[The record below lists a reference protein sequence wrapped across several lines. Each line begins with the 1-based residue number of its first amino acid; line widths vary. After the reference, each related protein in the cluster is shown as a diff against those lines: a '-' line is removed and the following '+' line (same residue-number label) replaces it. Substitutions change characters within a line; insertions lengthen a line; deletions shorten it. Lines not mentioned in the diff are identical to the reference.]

1 MDVSPWN
8 FRSILSVSFVCLMT
22 ITACGNRFDL
32 STERGRRARI
42 DDANFHLSKGECS
55 AALEAISH
63 LYNSPAVNDEIRI
76 ITASAH
82 ACSGT
87 FNLLTVVSN
96 LSGATNFFSALVKSL
111 SNVAGDGGPAAF
123 YRATDVL
130 SRNGTLLD
138 AAQRSLS
145 VNNYMVFIQMG
156 VIGSILR
163 NYGTPGTD
171 GSQGAQLVYDTAGS
185 PAGEMSNE
193 DACALSAAF
202 SILVDSHSRSSLSDS
217 DTTALTTS
225 LNSVCTAAGLAS
237 CTDISRNR
245 SGCDGVNPQSDTAEQ
260 VVSSVNASW

>member
-8 FRSILSVSFVCLMT
+8 FRLILSVSVLCLMV

-87 FNLLTVVSN
+87 FNLLTVASN
-96 LSGATNFFSALVKSL
+96 LGGASNFFSALAKSL
-111 SNVAGDGGPAAF
+111 SNVPGDGGPAAF

-130 SRNGTLLD
+130 SQSGTLLD
-138 AAQRSLS
+138 ASQRSLA

-163 NYGTPGTD
+163 NYGSPGSD
-171 GSQGAQLVYDTAGS
+171 GSQGALLIYDTASS

-202 SILVDSHSRSSLSDS
+202 SILADSHSRSSLNDA
-217 DTTALTTS
+217 DTAALTTS
-225 LNSVCTAAGLAS
+225 LNSVCTAAGLSS

-245 SGCDGVNPQSDTAEQ
+245 SGCDGVNPQSDAAELM
-260 VVSSVNASW
+260 VSSVNVSW